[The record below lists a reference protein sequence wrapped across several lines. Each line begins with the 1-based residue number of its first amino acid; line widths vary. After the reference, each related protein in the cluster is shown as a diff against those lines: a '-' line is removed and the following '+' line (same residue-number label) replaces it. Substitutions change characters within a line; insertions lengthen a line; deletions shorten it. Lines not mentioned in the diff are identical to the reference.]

1 MSSPNKDEGSV
12 WGVGSHPEGG
22 EQAGGLGRTL
32 GTPLP
37 SSQDEGAFS
46 DLEGFEDEER
56 EVMEGVLWGCEGRP
70 GSPADFDGGTLDY
83 LADEAAIATLQQL
96 TDRDHLA
103 VRRNPS
109 PESCCDSEASALSV
123 DLQAGPEGRSAQA
136 YGLVGSRRPSTARL
150 PLMGPGGG
158 RAWGNCKRAAKNRSK
173 DTVGPQWS
181 SEEGLV
187 GWPSHSESSDDF
199 SELHLLSSS
208 LYGKG
213 GGQAKPRSLQD
224 TPRHSSVRAR
234 EKFLCVPGSFLPSA
248 PPRLAS
254 VGARRRAVGELE
266 VSRRKP
272 QSVVCRKAG
281 SRPSYLPGAAAAG
294 SRPKA
299 TPGRKVA
306 QEKKF
311 LGGASK
317 VAPQGTFPPWGQGFS
332 AAALEPATFPP
343 VAGGPVLGRG
353 KGYSL
358 VSLGTK
364 QPKHTGAGQK
374 SGARRKRGS
383 LPVVVEEK
391 EPESDPG
398 PKVQT
403 HSPGPS
409 CRECNSGD
417 GYSRA
422 AGAPGQA
429 QPWALSQ
436 GEVLPRGP
444 TASRDQAPLGYPP
457 APERQQQP
465 PGAEGCPRCPELQR
479 QIYDLRQ
486 QLAAMQSLADKF
498 RNL

>member
-12 WGVGSHPEGG
+12 WGVGSHPAGG
-22 EQAGGLGRTL
+22 EQAGGLGPTW

-46 DLEGFEDEER
+46 DLEGFQDER

-70 GSPADFDGGTLDY
+70 GSPADFDGGPLDY
-83 LADEAAIATLQQL
+83 LAEEAAVATLQQL

-109 PESCCDSEASALSV
+109 PESCCDSEASALWV
-123 DLQAGPEGRSAQA
+123 DLQAGPEGRSSQA

-150 PLMGPGGG
+150 PVMEPAGG
-158 RAWGNCKRAAKNRSK
+158 RAWGNCERGAKNRSRV
-173 DTVGPQWS
+173 TVGPQWS

-187 GWPSHSESSDDF
+187 GWPSHSESSDEF
-199 SELHLLSSS
+199 SELYLLSLS

-224 TPRHSSVRAR
+224 TPRHSGAHAR
-234 EKFLCVPGSFLPSA
+234 DKFLCMPSSSFLPSA

-254 VGARRRAVGELE
+254 VGARRAVGELD
-266 VSRRKP
+266 VSRGKP
-272 QSVVCRKAG
+272 QSVVCGKAG

-294 SRPKA
+294 SPPKA

-306 QEKKF
+306 QEKKS
-311 LGGASK
+311 LAGASK
-317 VAPQGTFPPWGQGFS
+317 VAPQGTFPSWGQGVS

-358 VSLGTK
+358 DPLGTT

-374 SGARRKRGS
+374 KSGARRKKGS

-391 EPESDPG
+391 EPQSDPG
-398 PKVQT
+398 PKVQV
-403 HSPGPS
+403 S
-409 CRECNSGD
+409 
-417 GYSRA
+417 
-422 AGAPGQA
+422 
-429 QPWALSQ
+429 
-436 GEVLPRGP
+436 
-444 TASRDQAPLGYPP
+444 DQAPRGHPP

>member
-1 MSSPNKDEGSV
+1 MVTNALSEGQGLALLPLPVLRATVYPVPGLSGLGDMSSPSKGEGSV

-22 EQAGGLGRTL
+22 EQAGGLGHTL
-32 GTPLP
+32 GTPLL

-46 DLEGFEDEER
+46 DLEGFQDER
-56 EVMEGVLWGCEGRP
+56 EVLEGVLWGCEGRP

-83 LADEAAIATLQQL
+83 LADEAAMATLQQL
-96 TDRDHLA
+96 TVQDHLA

-109 PESCCDSEASALSV
+109 PDSCCDSEASALCV
-123 DLQAGPEGRSAQA
+123 DLQAGPEGGSSQA

-158 RAWGNCKRAAKNRSK
+158 RAWGNCKREAKDRSK
-173 DTVGPQWS
+173 VTVGPQWS

-187 GWPSHSESSDDF
+187 GWPSHCESPDDF
-199 SELHLLSSS
+199 SELHLLSLS

-224 TPRHSSVRAR
+224 TPRHSGAHAR
-234 EKFLCVPGSFLPSA
+234 DKFLCVPGSFLPSP

-254 VGARRRAVGELE
+254 VGARRAVGELDG
-266 VSRRKP
+266 SRRKP
-272 QSVVCRKAG
+272 QSVVCGKAG
-281 SRPSYLPGAAAAG
+281 SRPSYLPGAAAAAAG
-294 SRPKA
+294 SPPKA

-317 VAPQGTFPPWGQGFS
+317 VAPQGAFPSWGQGVS

-353 KGYSL
+353 KGCSL
-358 VSLGTK
+358 VPLGTK
-364 QPKHTGAGQK
+364 QPRHTGAGQK
-374 SGARRKRGS
+374 SGARRKKGS

-398 PKVQT
+398 PKVQVSMRPWS
-403 HSPGPS
+403 SPLPNPPCTSLGMLPLS
-409 CRECNSGD
+409 LL
-417 GYSRA
+417 RA
-422 AGAPGQA
+422 CHRAPWVIRMPDLGGF
-429 QPWALSQ
+429 SQ
-436 GEVLPRGP
+436 GKP
-444 TASRDQAPLGYPP
+444 
-457 APERQQQP
+457 
-465 PGAEGCPRCPELQR
+465 
-479 QIYDLRQ
+479 
-486 QLAAMQSLADKF
+486 
-498 RNL
+498 

>member
-22 EQAGGLGRTL
+22 EQAGGLGHTL

-46 DLEGFEDEER
+46 DPEGFQDER

-83 LADEAAIATLQQL
+83 LAEEAAMATLQQL

-103 VRRNPS
+103 VCRNPS
-109 PESCCDSEASALSV
+109 PESCCDSEASALWV
-123 DLQAGPEGRSAQA
+123 DLQAGPEGRSSQA

-150 PLMGPGGG
+150 PVMGPGGG
-158 RAWGNCKRAAKNRSK
+158 RAWGNCKRGAKNRSRV
-173 DTVGPQWS
+173 TVGPQWS

-187 GWPSHSESSDDF
+187 GWPSHSEPSDDF
-199 SELHLLSSS
+199 SELCLLSLS

-224 TPRHSSVRAR
+224 TPRHSGAHAR
-234 EKFLCVPGSFLPSA
+234 DKFLCVPGSFLPSA

-254 VGARRRAVGELE
+254 VGARRAVGELDA
-266 VSRRKP
+266 SRRKP
-272 QSVVCRKAG
+272 QSVVCGKAG

-294 SRPKA
+294 SPPKA

-306 QEKKF
+306 QEKKS

-317 VAPQGTFPPWGQGFS
+317 VAPQGTFPSWGQGVS

-343 VAGGPVLGRG
+343 VAGGPAFGRG

-358 VSLGTK
+358 DPLGTT

-374 SGARRKRGS
+374 SGARRKKGS

-391 EPESDPG
+391 EPESAPG

-403 HSPGPS
+403 HSPGPF

-422 AGAPGQA
+422 AGVPGQA

-444 TASRDQAPLGYPP
+444 TASSDQAPLGHPP